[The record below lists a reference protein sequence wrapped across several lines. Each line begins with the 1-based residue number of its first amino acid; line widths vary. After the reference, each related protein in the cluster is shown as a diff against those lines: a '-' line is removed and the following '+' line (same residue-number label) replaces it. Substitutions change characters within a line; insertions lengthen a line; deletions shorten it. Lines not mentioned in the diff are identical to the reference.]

1 MTHAERSRERRRF
14 WRTVLREHA
23 RSGKRDGEFCAERGV
38 GVHALR
44 AWRYR
49 LAREDAQRTRA
60 TRSITV
66 KRKRPVD
73 FVPVRVR
80 VAEEMIEAP
89 NGVVRVRGGDPRS
102 GVEMVLSRDRVIRVH
117 PGFDEETLL
126 RVVALFERR

>member
-49 LAREDAQRTRA
+49 LAREDAQRTRSA
-60 TRSITV
+60 RSMSL
-66 KRKRPVD
+66 RKRRRAD

-80 VAEEMIEAP
+80 VAEETIEAP
-89 NGVVRVRGGDPRS
+89 NVGALARDGDPRT
-102 GVEMVLSRDRVIRVH
+102 GVELVLSRDRVIRVH
-117 PGFDEETLL
+117 AGFDEETLL

>member
-1 MTHAERSRERRRF
+1 
-14 WRTVLREHA
+14 VLREHA

-49 LAREDAQRTRA
+49 LAREDAQRTRPA
-60 TRSITV
+60 RTSTERTKRS
-66 KRKRPVD
+66 VD

-80 VAEEMIEAP
+80 VVGERVEAA
-89 NGVVRVRGGDPRS
+89 NDGALARDGGPRA
-102 GVEMVLSRDRVIRVH
+102 GVEVVLSRDRIIRVH